1 MKKKI
6 KIKNNKVVIKFNHKN
21 LLILYKENIFKLFRY
36 SNLNINADDRFNL
49 NIIID
54 DCNNAFNTNKNVYT
68 LNQFLDEYEDLYCN
82 RILNNRICI
91 MNF

>member
-6 KIKNNKVVIKFNHKN
+6 KIKNNKVVFKFKHKN
-21 LLILYKENIFKLFRY
+21 LLIIYKQNIFKLFRY
-36 SNLNINADDRFNL
+36 SDLNINVDDRFNL

-54 DCNNAFNTNKNVYT
+54 DCECAFNTNKNVYT